1 MKEYLPD
8 ALNLGPIGL
17 ALWGVAAASLAAGL
31 TFGAA
36 WAIIRGLSAAVRLY
50 RKLAGPLL
58 SIKSDGQ
65 CSFHQP
71 AARSILRRKSK
82 PKHPLVTSL
91 RMLAGSKE
99 EPAPWRAFLNSQ
111 SCRIGSF
118 CHVIAKSHDKPLGGK
133 EISA

>member
-50 RKLAGPLL
+50 RKLAGPL
-58 SIKSDGQ
+58 
-65 CSFHQP
+65 
-71 AARSILRRKSK
+71 
-82 PKHPLVTSL
+82 
-91 RMLAGSKE
+91 
-99 EPAPWRAFLNSQ
+99 
-111 SCRIGSF
+111 
-118 CHVIAKSHDKPLGGK
+118 
-133 EISA
+133 